1 MCKVAREGC
10 QKIIVKKFQQQSET
24 NSNQPYIMPYN
35 TTDRPKN
42 FIREDVG
49 LDCKAHEKSERV
61 EFMRSVIEVA
71 HDWRWV
77 NCTNIYTTWF
87 QLNSNTCCERTKIRL
102 RSSIKGTE
110 RSGLTSSSR
119 GCKNHAAPF
128 FFVSMRVTNKWVI
141 CIADVALHSWL
152 SNNFESALKEE
163 RGKKT
168 LREKQHR
175 EEELTAYRKIRW
187 AWTLHC

>member
-77 NCTNIYTTWF
+77 NCTNIYTT
-87 QLNSNTCCERTKIRL
+87 
-102 RSSIKGTE
+102 
-110 RSGLTSSSR
+110 
-119 GCKNHAAPF
+119 
-128 FFVSMRVTNKWVI
+128 
-141 CIADVALHSWL
+141 
-152 SNNFESALKEE
+152 
-163 RGKKT
+163 
-168 LREKQHR
+168 
-175 EEELTAYRKIRW
+175 
-187 AWTLHC
+187 